1 MRLEKVFIL
10 FCKLVNGGED
20 EVNCLNSSSEY
31 VAGPKFELG
40 LSGSHTYIFNYC
52 MKFGQWEKGRKIS
65 GGQAEI
71 GSTRDLNNPD
81 NCTISNCLGPVTM
94 ERVQMSQWRDSF
106 GSDPFWR

>member
-10 FCKLVNGGED
+10 FCKFVNGGED

-52 MKFGQWEKGRKIS
+52 MKFGQ
-65 GGQAEI
+65 
-71 GSTRDLNNPD
+71 
-81 NCTISNCLGPVTM
+81 
-94 ERVQMSQWRDSF
+94 
-106 GSDPFWR
+106 